1 MTDIPCSYLFSRNL
15 VFAIRQRSI
24 APIASRIL
32 ERHIPQLV
40 PATKNMVSYS
50 NVHENREEDTDPNGN
65 VVRIKTNNA
74 PFGPDPAPQLELLSE

>member
-1 MTDIPCSYLFSRNL
+1 MTDVPYSYLFSRNL

-24 APIASRIL
+24 APIPSWVL

-40 PATKNMVSYS
+40 PATKNMVSHS
-50 NVHENREEDTDPNGN
+50 NVDQNREEDTDPNGN